1 MNRFAL
7 FSDFKSLKTVNLFLE
22 VFGHLKA
29 YILLINSWL
38 YVEFEVDRIN
48 YLTEKETNWF
58 LPAAR
63 AYSFPP
69 KIESKLGDRM
79 IKQLLN
85 SVIAKYRDFSVSRR
99 SIIRLSLR
107 LRQIIDLLA
116 TDKSRYFA
124 QPRPIIV
131 NYLGLL
137 YFIFDFLFCNG
148 NKIKIF

>member
-1 MNRFAL
+1 MNTFSL
-7 FSDFKSLKTVNLFLE
+7 FSDFKSLKTVSLFLE
-22 VFGHLKA
+22 VFSHLKA

-69 KIESKLGDRM
+69 KIENKFGDRM

-85 SVIAKYRDFSVSRR
+85 SVIAKYRDLSVSRR
-99 SIIRLSLR
+99 SIICLGLRLLKIIDKTKEQCINQSTNKTVHGLESSHLILELSLW
-107 LRQIIDLLA
+107 LVLF
-116 TDKSRYFA
+116 SRS
-124 QPRPIIV
+124 
-131 NYLGLL
+131 
-137 YFIFDFLFCNG
+137 
-148 NKIKIF
+148 

>member
-1 MNRFAL
+1 MNTFSL
-7 FSDFKSLKTVNLFLE
+7 FSDFKSLKTVSLFLE
-22 VFGHLKA
+22 VFSHLKA

-63 AYSFPP
+63 VYPGLP
-69 KIESKLGDRM
+69 IPKKIENKLGDRM

-85 SVIAKYRDFSVSRR
+85 SVIAKDRDLSVSRR
-99 SIIRLSLR
+99 SIVCLSLR

-116 TDKSRYFA
+116 TTTTTTTRFIRTA
-124 QPRPIIV
+124 IITI
-131 NYLGLL
+131 NDL
-137 YFIFDFLFCNG
+137 N
-148 NKIKIF
+148 NK